1 MRQGAG
7 AMEVTSLVFTILGGL
22 GIVTV
27 ALDYWLQRRQ
37 RTSEERARRVALI
50 AILRDRL
57 EALTWDAVT
66 PADWHVITGESTPE
80 DRWYVYQSFEPI
92 HLTVPAALLD
102 GSLLHF
108 ANDGALVRLLF
119 AFEEAI
125 QRYNAVVADANTVAP
140 RVPSGPT
147 STPVDVWPANTD
159 HDRITVVIQETF
171 DRLHLLFD
179 LRNQLLAA
187 ISRTRTQ
194 SISLPRI

>member
-1 MRQGAG
+1 MD
-7 AMEVTSLVFTILGGL
+7 VVSLIFTILGGL
-22 GIVTV
+22 GIFTV

-37 RTSEERARRVALI
+37 RRSEEHARRMALLT
-50 AILRDRL
+50 ILRDRV
-57 EALTWDAVT
+57 ESLTWDTVI
-66 PADWHVITGESTPE
+66 PADWHVIPGESTPT
-80 DRWYVYQSFEPI
+80 DRWYVYQSFAPI

-108 ANDGALVRLLF
+108 TTDGTPIRLLF

-171 DRLHLLFD
+171 DRLHLVFN
-179 LRNQLLAA
+179 LRDQLIRA
-187 ISRTRTQ
+187 IARTRTQ
-194 SISLPRI
+194 QISLPRI